1 MGRVAQSCTA
11 AGTTHSYIARQYS
24 SGQISEVSTQAILR
38 RLFGSG
44 YLDYI
49 CLTICH
55 KKINNMTSLEF
66 TSQVQKISLTLRPA
80 AMNLTRDADDA
91 KDLVQETLLK
101 ALLNKEKFKAGTN
114 LKAWLYTIMR
124 NTFINNYNK
133 VTKRSSN
140 IDSTEYFQYF
150 NTDQNYITHNGA
162 TSDFVVRDINEA
174 IAGLGSDYRTPFM
187 MYYIGYKYLEIA
199 EKLQIPIGT
208 VKNRIHI
215 ARKELKSALQ
225 VYAPSGSSAADL
237 VDAVED

>member
-1 MGRVAQSCTA
+1 MCSVRGPATGGKILALALPDFQ
-11 AGTTHSYIARQYS
+11 IAS
-24 SGQISEVSTQAILR
+24 
-38 RLFGSG
+38 
-44 YLDYI
+44 YI
-49 CLTICH
+49 CLTFCH
-55 KKINNMTSLEF
+55 EKLNSMTSLEF
-66 TSQVQKISLTLRPA
+66 TSQVQKISYSLKPV

-101 ALLNKEKFKAGTN
+101 ALLNKDKFKAGTN

-133 VTKRSSN
+133 ITKRNSN

-150 NTDQNYITHNGA
+150 NTDENYITHNGA
-162 TSDFVVRDINEA
+162 TSDFVVTDINQA
-174 IAGLGSDYRTPFM
+174 IAGLSADYRTPFM

-215 ARKELKSALQ
+215 ARKELKQALKT
-225 VYAPSGSSAADL
+225 YAPG
-237 VDAVED
+237 V

>member
-1 MGRVAQSCTA
+1 M
-11 AGTTHSYIARQYS
+11 
-24 SGQISEVSTQAILR
+24 
-38 RLFGSG
+38 
-44 YLDYI
+44 YI
-49 CLTICH
+49 CLTFCH
-55 KKINNMTSLEF
+55 QNLNNMTSLEF
-66 TSQVQKISLTLRPA
+66 TAQVQKISMTLKPV

-101 ALLNKEKFKAGTN
+101 ALLNKDKFKAGTN

-133 VTKRSSN
+133 ITKRSSN

-174 IAGLGSDYRTPFM
+174 IASLGTDYRTPFM

-225 VYAPSGSSAADL
+225 VYAPREVGGL
-237 VDAVED
+237 VTMDGDED

>member
-1 MGRVAQSCTA
+1 
-11 AGTTHSYIARQYS
+11 
-24 SGQISEVSTQAILR
+24 
-38 RLFGSG
+38 
-44 YLDYI
+44 
-49 CLTICH
+49 
-55 KKINNMTSLEF
+55 MTSLEF

-101 ALLNKEKFKAGTN
+101 ALLNKDKFKAGTN

-133 VTKRSSN
+133 ITKRSSN

-174 IAGLGSDYRTPFM
+174 IAGLGTDYRTPFM
-187 MYYIGYKYLEIA
+187 MYYIGYKYMEIA

-215 ARKELKSALQ
+215 ARKDLKAALQ
-225 VYAPSGSSAADL
+225 VYAPVGASAAGRRRRNPGRL
-237 VDAVED
+237 TGPPRRRPPPASAAAFAALGRRFLFGRSSPVQPISVLTAFSLLPSQPPNS